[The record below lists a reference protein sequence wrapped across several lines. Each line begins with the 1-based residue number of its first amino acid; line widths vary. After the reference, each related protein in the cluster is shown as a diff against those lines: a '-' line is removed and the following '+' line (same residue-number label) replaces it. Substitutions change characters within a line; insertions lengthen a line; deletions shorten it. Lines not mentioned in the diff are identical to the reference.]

1 MSECMDR
8 EPDIWDRLVHLRVF
22 RWFEPFYKKHKEV
35 LMYLFFG
42 GLAFFLNL
50 FLYWLFVVVIGM
62 NALIGN
68 IFCWIIC
75 VLFQYVTNKSWVFD
89 GRTESR
95 RDLLR
100 QITSF
105 FGGRLFTLLVE
116 EAMIF
121 IFITTLHYN
130 EMGIKLL
137 AQFVVIVLNYGI
149 SKLIVFRKKTQ
160 AEQD

>member
-1 MSECMDR
+1 MSESMDR

-75 VLFQYVTNKSWVFD
+75 VLFQYVTNKSWVF
-89 GRTESR
+89 
-95 RDLLR
+95 
-100 QITSF
+100 
-105 FGGRLFTLLVE
+105 GGRLFTLLVE

-137 AQFVVIVLNYGI
+137 AQFVVIVLNYVI

>member
-1 MSECMDR
+1 MSESMDR
-8 EPDIWDRLVHLRVF
+8 APDIWDRLVHLRVF

-50 FLYWLFVVVIGM
+50 FLYWRFVVVIGM

-137 AQFVVIVLNYGI
+137 AQFVVIVLNYVI